1 MRCQVGAHL
10 LPFIL
15 NAASGE
21 HNSPK
26 LIVFREVARLVLPLS
41 DPMHQPPELEFTLFD
56 LMLGLLKRKRA
67 IAVSVFLAGLAAI
80 VASFLVPSSYTATTK
95 LMPPQ
100 QTQSITNQI
109 LGQLG
114 PLAGLAGGKDL
125 SGRNPSE
132 LYVAILRS
140 DSIEDTLIQQFNLL
154 DVYHKKLM
162 EDARKVLGARSEI
175 VASKEGIISISVK
188 DKDPGR
194 AAAIANGYVDDLYK
208 LNQTLAVS
216 EAAQRRLFFEQQL
229 DQEKDRL
236 ANAEVALAQAE
247 QKSGLIQL
255 DSQARATIEQNSQ
268 LEAELAATEVQL
280 RSMSSFATTENP
292 DYVSLK
298 ERETALQAQIERNA
312 SKQGPGKHLI
322 GTGTIPELG
331 VEYLRRMRDLKYH
344 DALYELL
351 MRQTEA
357 AKIDEAKNASIIQV
371 LDKALIPQRRSSPR
385 RIAYLAGGLL
395 LGAFFSS
402 IWAVTAEFSDKAR
415 RSVDIGPK
423 MDELRE
429 FLWWKPRTK
438 ERKHVA
444 TQ

>member
-1 MRCQVGAHL
+1 
-10 LPFIL
+10 
-15 NAASGE
+15 
-21 HNSPK
+21 
-26 LIVFREVARLVLPLS
+26 
-41 DPMHQPPELEFTLFD
+41 MHQPPELEFTLFD

-67 IAVSVFLAGLAAI
+67 IAVSVFLVGLAA
-80 VASFLVPSSYTATTK
+80 VVVSFLVPSRYTATTK

-132 LYVAILRS
+132 LYVAILKS
-140 DSIEDTLIQQFNLL
+140 ETIKDALIQQFDLL
-154 DVYHKKLM
+154 AVYHKKLM
-162 EDARKVLGARSEI
+162 EDARKTLSSRSEI
-175 VASKEGIISISVK
+175 VSSKDGIISISVK
-188 DKDPGR
+188 DSDPKR
-194 AAAIANGYVDDLYK
+194 AAAIANGFVEDLYK

-229 DQEKDRL
+229 DLEKDQL
-236 ANAEVALAQAE
+236 ANAEVALAQTQ

-255 DSQARATIEQNSQ
+255 DSQARVTIEQNSQ
-268 LEAELAATEVQL
+268 LEAELAATEVRL

-292 DYVSLK
+292 DYVTLK
-298 ERETALQAQIERNA
+298 ERETALQAQLERNA

-344 DALYELL
+344 NALYELL

-371 LDKALIPQRRSSPR
+371 LDKALVPERRSSPR

-395 LGAFFSS
+395 LGALFSS
-402 IWAVTAEFSDKAR
+402 IWAVIAEFSDKAR
-415 RSVDIGPK
+415 RSEDFGPK
-423 MDELRE
+423 MDELRK
-429 FLWWKPRTK
+429 FLWWK
-438 ERKHVA
+438 RKAKQRKPVA
-444 TQ
+444 AQ